1 MEAGRDQL
9 GPGAET
15 DHVRRLSCRW
25 VKLRLTALD
34 ALEAAGVAIR
44 ALPDLM
50 QMLGRI
56 AREVV
61 LQLQPGPARPGP
73 AYPRCRFLHVGTAPT
88 ASPC

>member
-1 MEAGRDQL
+1 
-9 GPGAET
+9 
-15 DHVRRLSCRW
+15 
-25 VKLRLTALD
+25 VKLRLT

-61 LQLQPGPARPGP
+61 LQLQPGPAQPGLP
-73 AYPRCRFLHVGTAPT
+73 AVSLLARRDLSDCLSLLKRSAGCFA
-88 ASPC
+88 